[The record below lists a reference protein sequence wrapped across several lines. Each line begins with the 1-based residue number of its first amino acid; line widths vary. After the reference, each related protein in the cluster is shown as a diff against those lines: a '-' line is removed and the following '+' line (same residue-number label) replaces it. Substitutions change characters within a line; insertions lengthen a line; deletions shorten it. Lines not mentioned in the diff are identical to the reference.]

1 VRNSLTE
8 QRLVLRSRIVLESA
22 AGTQN
27 IHLKLSCSAPTVA
40 KWRSRWIAAQD
51 DLVSKNRTVSE
62 VLNDAFRSGAP
73 AKITVEHCAEVIAM
87 ACTAPSEYG
96 LPVDLWSMRELRLTL
111 LAHTAIPAISER
123 HLGRVLGEAQIRP
136 HKVRYW
142 LNKKVDDLREAA
154 IRRICQVYEKAP
166 ERLAAGEITL
176 SVDEMTGIQ
185 AKERVAPDKHPDPVN
200 HQARRIEYEYE
211 RHGTLCLLG
220 AWNVAEGKAFGW
232 CHPRRTEE
240 DFVEFVKAMLKAHP
254 NKTRYHLVADNLNT
268 HQSESLVRF
277 VADRSGFSEDLGVKG
292 KRGILKNM
300 KTRAAFLSRP
310 ENKIVF
316 HYTPKHCS
324 WVNQIEIWFS
334 ILVRKLLRTG
344 SFTSTEDL
352 RTRIMDFIDYF
363 NTTMAK
369 PFKWMFKGFPA
380 TT

>member
-1 VRNSLTE
+1 
-8 QRLVLRSRIVLESA
+8 
-22 AGTQN
+22 
-27 IHLKLSCSAPTVA
+27 
-40 KWRSRWIAAQD
+40 
-51 DLVSKNRTVSE
+51 
-62 VLNDAFRSGAP
+62 
-73 AKITVEHCAEVIAM
+73 M

-200 HQARRIEYEYE
+200 HQARRIEYEYQ

-240 DFVEFVKAMLKAHP
+240 DFVEFVKAML
-254 NKTRYHLVADNLNT
+254 
-268 HQSESLVRF
+268 
-277 VADRSGFSEDLGVKG
+277 
-292 KRGILKNM
+292 
-300 KTRAAFLSRP
+300 
-310 ENKIVF
+310 
-316 HYTPKHCS
+316 
-324 WVNQIEIWFS
+324 
-334 ILVRKLLRTG
+334 
-344 SFTSTEDL
+344 
-352 RTRIMDFIDYF
+352 
-363 NTTMAK
+363 
-369 PFKWMFKGFPA
+369 
-380 TT
+380 